1 LNTLTPQRRGWPP
14 TGRLPHYLIFLIAP
28 LAFLGLFLFWPLLNI
43 LQMSVTGEAVTAVLT
58 RATFRHILWFTFW
71 QAALSTILTLLV
83 GMPAAYLFARYTF
96 PGRSLLRALTTVPF
110 VMPTVVVASASRALL
125 GNQGPINQALV
136 NLFDLSRSPLQ
147 LDQTIWLILL
157 AHVFYNTAIVVR
169 LVGGFWGNL
178 NPRLNEAARTMGA
191 SRWRAFVEVTLPLLR
206 PSLISATL
214 LIFLFTFTSFGVI
227 LLLGGPAFSTI
238 ETEIYRQYV
247 NFLRPDI
254 AAVLALVQIV
264 FTFGLLLIYAR
275 WQRHT
280 VQSRSGSTVSLDL
293 RPEQSNRQKPQT
305 WREKLAVAVIMGGLF
320 ILLVTPLLALVWQSL
335 VDREGNLTLAY
346 YQALPVTR
354 RQSVVFIPP
363 LTAVRNS
370 IGYALLTVLL
380 AGGLGLMTAVILAR
394 PWRRRRTF
402 GRTLLEPLVMLPLGV
417 SAVTLGF
424 AYVVT
429 YNSFRTSALLVLIAH
444 TLVALPFVV
453 RSLLPVMQSIRPGL
467 RETAA
472 VMGAAP
478 WQAWREVDLPII
490 GRALLVAAVF
500 AFTVS
505 MGEFGATSFIVR
517 PNSGFLTMPI
527 AIERFLSTPG
537 GALNFGQAM
546 AMSVILMAVS
556 AVGFIAIERFRYV
569 DVGEF

>member
-1 LNTLTPQRRGWPP
+1 MSRPKQHHIYAGLLAGIP
-14 TGRLPHYLIFLIAP
+14 LLFLIA
-28 LAFLGLFLFWPLLNI
+28 FFFWPLVNI
-43 LQMSVTGEAVTAVLT
+43 LRLSVTAVGVEAVLV
-58 RATFRHILWFTFW
+58 RPYFRQTLWFTLW
-71 QAALSTILTLLV
+71 QAVLSTGLTLLV
-83 GMPAAYLFARYTF
+83 GLPAAYLFARYTF

-110 VMPTVVVASASRALL
+110 VMPTVVVAAAFRALL
-125 GNQGPINQALV
+125 GSQGAVNQGLMA
-136 NLFDLSRSPLQ
+136 LFDLSRPPLR
-147 LDQTIWLILL
+147 LDQTLAIILL

-169 LVGGFWGNL
+169 LVGGFWGHL

-191 SRWRAFVEVTLPLLR
+191 SRWRAFREVTLPLLR
-206 PSLISATL
+206 PSLLSASL

-227 LLLGGPAFSTI
+227 LLLGGPMFSTL

-254 AAVLALVQIV
+254 AAVLALFQIV
-264 FTFGLLLIYAR
+264 FTFVVMMVYTR
-275 WQRHT
+275 WQQNT
-280 VQSRSGSTVSLDL
+280 AVSLDMRAEKANL
-293 RPEQSNRQKPQT
+293 KRPNT
-305 WREKLAVAVIMGGLF
+305 WPEKIAVATIMGGLCLF
-320 ILLVTPLLALVWQSL
+320 LVTPLLALVWQSL
-335 VDREGNLTLAY
+335 VDRDGNLTLAY
-346 YQALPVTR
+346 YQALSEAR
-354 RQSVVFIPP
+354 RGSVVFIPP

-380 AGGLGLMTAVILAR
+380 AGGLGLMTAVALAR
-394 PWRRRRTF
+394 PALSLSKGPSLWRKWAD
-402 GRTLLEPLVMLPLGV
+402 PLFMLPLGA

-424 AYVVT
+424 GYVVT
-429 YNSFRTSALLVLIAH
+429 YSSLRTSAVLVLIAH

-453 RSLLPVMQSIRPGL
+453 RSLLPVMQGIKPHL
-467 RETAA
+467 HEAAA
-472 VMGAAP
+472 VMGATP
-478 WQAWREVDLPII
+478 GRVWREVDLPII

-527 AIERFLSTPG
+527 AIQRFLSTPG

-556 AVGFIAIERFRYV
+556 TAGFVAIERFRYA
-569 DVGEF
+569 DIGEF